1 MAINE
6 DTDFPRL
13 TPPEERMPSGSRL
26 FRRAEELTDDQF
38 DHLAAAW
45 AEGALSGD
53 ALAELEAVI
62 VADDIRK
69 VRAASFRNIR
79 LAHMNEAWPGMRKA
93 IRPSPVLTAFRR
105 NVIPALL
112 AVAAMVV
119 IIITGPAGAKLKMRN
134 PGNLTAE
141 NRMTVAEIQ
150 ASSPVIAVE
159 ESFVTPEGTAPVS
172 EETETRPVPASV
184 NAMTGEVKG
193 AVSSVNPDMTAVT
206 ADMNYAVAENRNEQP
221 EPELIVRVEPL
232 VIARSQAEV
241 SAVTQAINP
250 GMTPVNMRKILPAMR
265 MPEETNWML
274 RSVSFLASAFSGKEK
289 QIDGYAIASG
299 CITGINTI
307 FGWDME
313 LEQVSNKG
321 GEPVAVSFSS
331 SLLSFTRPVN
341 KTTP

>member
-1 MAINE
+1 MAMNE

-45 AEGALSGD
+45 ADGALSGD
-53 ALAELEAVI
+53 ALAELESVI
-62 VADDIRK
+62 LADDIRR
-69 VRAASFRNIR
+69 VRAASFRTIR
-79 LAHMNEAWPGMRKA
+79 LAPVNEAWPGMRKA
-93 IRPSPVLTAFRR
+93 IRPSPVLAAFRR

-112 AVAAMVV
+112 AAAAMIV
-119 IIITGPAGAKLKMRN
+119 IIISGPAGAKLKMTN
-134 PGNLTAE
+134 PGDLTAE
-141 NRMTVAEIQ
+141 KGMRVAEIQ
-150 ASSPVIAVE
+150 ASSPVITVQ
-159 ESFVTPEGTAPVS
+159 ESSVTREGTAPVS

-184 NAMTGEVKG
+184 NAVPREAK
-193 AVSSVNPDMTAVT
+193 AAASSVNPAMTGAI
-206 ADMNYAVAENRNEQP
+206 AGMNSAVAEHTT
-221 EPELIVRVEPL
+221 EPAESELIVRAEPL
-232 VIARSQAEV
+232 AIAQNHAEV
-241 SAVTQAINP
+241 SAVARAINP
-250 GMTPVNMRKILPAMR
+250 SLTPVNMRDVPPARM
-265 MPEETNWML
+265 MPEEKSWML
-274 RSVSFLASAFSGKEK
+274 RSISFLASAVTGKEK
-289 QIDGYAIASG
+289 QIDGYVIASG

-341 KTTP
+341 KTSP

>member
-53 ALAELEAVI
+53 ALAELESVI

-69 VRAASFRNIR
+69 VRAASFRSIR

-112 AVAAMVV
+112 AAAAMIV
-119 IIITGPAGAKLKMRN
+119 IIISGPAGAKLKMTN
-134 PGNLTAE
+134 PGDLTAE
-141 NRMTVAEIQ
+141 KGMRVAEIQ
-150 ASSPVIAVE
+150 ASSPVITVQ
-159 ESFVTPEGTAPVS
+159 ESSVTREGTAPVS

-184 NAMTGEVKG
+184 NAMTGVVKA
-193 AVSSVNPDMTAVT
+193 AVSSVNPDMAAVT
-206 ADMNYAVAENRNEQP
+206 ADMNYAVAENRNEQA

-232 VIARSQAEV
+232 AIARSQAEV